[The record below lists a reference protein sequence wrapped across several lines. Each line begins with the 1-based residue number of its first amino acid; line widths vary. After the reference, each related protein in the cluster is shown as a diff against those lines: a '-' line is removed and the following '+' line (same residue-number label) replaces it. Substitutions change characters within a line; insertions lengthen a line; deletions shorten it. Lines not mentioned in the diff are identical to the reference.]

1 MTRILL
7 ILMAALM
14 FAGGFLVAAPA
25 SWLQIFMPAFL
36 QLNVSEGTL
45 WKGSSQLIV
54 NTQHPQALPSRIHW
68 QWNWTPWPQ
77 LQITSDDLAQP
88 LLLSLNG
95 TRLSISRS
103 RLQLPASL
111 LSSAHPL
118 LASLHP
124 QGNLSISWPTFYVT
138 ATTPL
143 DISVRWQDAAVA
155 VTSLRPLGSY
165 VLDLHVAD
173 SSTLQLRTEQ
183 GPLQLSGQGSFGS
196 KRPLRFTGEASS
208 SPEYTAALQ
217 PLLHLLGPVQNG
229 RATLN
234 LQAAP

>member
-7 ILMAALM
+7 ILMAALT

-25 SWLQIFMPAFL
+25 SWLQFFMPAFL

-54 NTQHPQALPSRIHW
+54 NTQHPQALPSHIHW

-88 LLLSLNG
+88 LLLSLHG
-95 TRLSISRS
+95 TRISISQS

-118 LASLHP
+118 LAALQP
-124 QGNLSISWPTFYVT
+124 QGNLSVSWPTFY
-138 ATTPL
+138 ANTTSAL
-143 DISVRWQDAAVA
+143 DISVRWQDASVTVA
-155 VTSLRPLGSY
+155 SLRPLGSY
-165 VLDLHVAD
+165 VLDLQLAD
-173 SSTLQLRTEQ
+173 TSTLQLRTEQ
-183 GPLQLSGQGSFGS
+183 GPLQLSGQGSFGV
-196 KRPLRFTGEASS
+196 KRPFTFKGEASS

-229 RATLN
+229 RASLS

>member
-7 ILMAALM
+7 ILMAALT

-25 SWLQIFMPAFL
+25 SWLQVFMPAFL

-77 LQITSDDLAQP
+77 LQITSNDLAQP
-88 LLLSLNG
+88 LLLSLSG
-95 TRLSISRS
+95 TRLSLSQS

-118 LASLHP
+118 LASLQPH
-124 QGNLSISWPTFYVT
+124 GNLSITWPTFYLG
-138 ATTPL
+138 ASTPV
-143 DISVRWQDAAVA
+143 DISVRWQNAAVTVA
-155 VTSLRPLGSY
+155 SLRPLGSY
-165 VLDLHVAD
+165 ALDLQLAD
-173 SSTLQLRTEQ
+173 STTLQLRTEQ
-183 GPLQLSGQGSFGS
+183 GPLQLSGQGSFGP
-196 KRPLRFTGEASS
+196 KRPFSFKGEASS

-229 RATLN
+229 RASFS